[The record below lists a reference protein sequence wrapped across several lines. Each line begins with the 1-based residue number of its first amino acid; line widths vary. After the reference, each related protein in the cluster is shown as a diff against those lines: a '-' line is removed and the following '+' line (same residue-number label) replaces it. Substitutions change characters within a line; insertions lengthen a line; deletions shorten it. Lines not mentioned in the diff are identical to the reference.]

1 MMQESTQRTSTGWMD
16 RWIGWL
22 AGWLVGSIS
31 LNLWYCFRLS
41 GFLHFKYLYAIIHV
55 AQLSMAFGFRYDGY
69 SFISCSH
76 FVWRSQLYAARYNI
90 YGYRFYSRH
99 FIDNLFLDTHVQHIN
114 ARRTDLIWFELK
126 TSIRCR
132 KLYQSQTFNPS
143 QNFRH
148 T

>member
-1 MMQESTQRTSTGWMD
+1 MD
-16 RWIGWL
+16 WL
-22 AGWLVGSIS
+22 VGWLVGWFHFTKFMVLLSFVRLFAFQVFVRHNSCGSIKYGVWLS
-31 LNLWYCFRLS
+31 LWRL
-41 GFLHFKYLYAIIHV
+41 FIHFMLAFCLTITII
-55 AQLSMAFGFRYDGY
+55 
-69 SFISCSH
+69 C
-76 FVWRSQLYAARYNI
+76 AARYNI